1 MRFILLAVFSICLFF
16 PSMAAFSQALA
27 SSQES
32 DLSSAQTSAAEEK
45 VSEESSS
52 TENKANDA
60 FIIDDLFIFMRSGP
74 GPQYRLLGSI
84 TSGTRINLSGE
95 AKNGF
100 QKITDDK
107 NREGWVEQQYITTK
121 PGLRISL
128 TDLKIELDN
137 KNNSIEEFT
146 ATVDENQQQIESLT
160 ANNSQLKSQLAS
172 LTKQLATSEAKNQQR
187 ESGVQKQWFFN
198 GAIVLGIGLFLG
210 LLLPKFF
217 ARRRNSMESW
227 Q

>member
-1 MRFILLAVFSICLFF
+1 MRFILLAVFTMCLFF
-16 PSMAAFSQALA
+16 SSMATFSQTLA

-32 DLSSAQTSAAEEK
+32 GLSSAQASAAEEK
-45 VSEESSS
+45 VSEDSPSP
-52 TENKANDA
+52 ENKANNA

-84 TSGTRINLSGE
+84 TSGTRINLTGE
-95 AKNGF
+95 AQNGF

-107 NREGWVEQQYITTK
+107 NRQGWVEEQYISNK
-121 PGLRISL
+121 PGLRNSL
-128 TDLKIELDN
+128 TALKIELED
-137 KNNSIEEFT
+137 KNNSIEQFT
-146 ATVDENQQQIESLT
+146 ATFDENQQQIDSLT
-160 ANNSQLKSQLAS
+160 QNNSQLKAQLAS
-172 LTKQLATSEAKNQQR
+172 LTQQLASSEAKNQQR
-187 ESGVQKQWFFN
+187 ESGAQKQWFFN

-217 ARRRNSMESW
+217 ARRRSSMESW